1 MPRPL
6 TQLRLSSLTLAK
18 TSQPSPAR
26 GEGNKGRETVGHF
39 LRLSPSGLSRGSRAG
54 NRAVALDA
62 RDKPEHDNLF
72 GVERS
77 NACRQ
82 GPLTQLR
89 LSSLTLAK
97 TAQPSPARGEGNK
110 GREPVRHFLRL
121 SPSGLSRG
129 SRASDGAAALDAR
142 NRSEHDSLFGVEGW
156 SACGQGPLTQLRLSS
171 LTLAKPAQPSP
182 ARGEGNKGREPV
194 RHFLRLSP
202 SGLSRGSRAS
212 DRAAALDA
220 RDKPE
225 HDKLGWWKR
234 LEKNSNR

>member
-54 NRAVALDA
+54 NRAIALDA

-89 LSSLTLAK
+89 LSSPMGSLRLHNPLPPGERGTSGASRPDIFYGCHPRACPEGPGQATERSPWMLG
-97 TAQPSPARGEGNK
+97 TSLPARSRSGFASAKAG
-110 GREPVRHFLRL
+110 
-121 SPSGLSRG
+121 PSMTRFVC
-129 SRASDGAAALDAR
+129 DG
-142 NRSEHDSLFGVEGW
+142 
-156 SACGQGPLTQLRLSS
+156 
-171 LTLAKPAQPSP
+171 QP
-182 ARGEGNKGREPV
+182 RRT
-194 RHFLRLSP
+194 
-202 SGLSRGSRAS
+202 
-212 DRAAALDA
+212 
-220 RDKPE
+220 
-225 HDKLGWWKR
+225 
-234 LEKNSNR
+234 